1 MSVGMSK
8 ATDSPI
14 WPWSNRNRYRS
25 LVSRAL
31 PKPANCRIVP
41 ALSRYM
47 VRRTTRVLG
56 KDPGSP
62 RSRSTSIAEFSGPY
76 QVARGRPPRVS
87 GGMGGADRR
96 SGEPDE
102 PWGTPALS
110 IVCVITS
117 GLPGVPVENAFG
129 QGVRVHPA
137 QIAVELSPHCAL
149 MQARAS
155 AFPRWFG
162 PDRLNPR
169 SKTGEPP
176 ALQLPGGR
184 DAVAVAVDRSNQIVD
199 ALARLRH
206 RGENRWRPPGTRGAV

>member
-8 ATDSPI
+8 ATDRPI
-14 WPWSNRNRYRS
+14 WPWSSRNRYRS

-31 PKPANCRIVP
+31 PKPANCSIVET
-41 ALSRYM
+41 LSRNM
-47 VRRTTRVLG
+47 VRCNPRVYG

-137 QIAVELSPHCAL
+137 QIAVELSTHCAL
-149 MQARAS
+149 MQRGSRA
-155 AFPRWFG
+155 
-162 PDRLNPR
+162 LPR
-169 SKTGEPP
+169 SF
-176 ALQLPGGR
+176 
-184 DAVAVAVDRSNQIVD
+184 DHD
-199 ALARLRH
+199 
-206 RGENRWRPPGTRGAV
+206 